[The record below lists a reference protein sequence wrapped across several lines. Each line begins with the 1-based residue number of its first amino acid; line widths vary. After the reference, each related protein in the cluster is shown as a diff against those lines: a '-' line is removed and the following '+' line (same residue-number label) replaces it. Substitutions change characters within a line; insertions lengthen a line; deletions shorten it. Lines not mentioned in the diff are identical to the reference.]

1 MSKNINNPEWI
12 CWNRMAQRYTKLGQ
26 KYYHT
31 FPHEKQKEENNILY
45 LRGKV
50 VEPLFFQYTEP
61 TNVDDATT
69 KNIYCKKSRIANA
82 NYCGA
87 NDCAQVNKRLDLRVQ
102 NPQINPPDANN
113 SFLVY
118 KVRKGINTLI
128 IFCTIV
134 MFFLIM
140 ANIQMIQH
148 VLYSHAGLSDSE
160 FVSKVKFE
168 RKYYVALFYI
178 LSIMAVGVG
187 VYITCAIFE
196 VIRNRC
202 GVFPK
207 YTYKMGNTEYA
218 KDRRDVEWDDGK
230 IGKWVLGFM
239 LLVLVFGVV
248 AFYNILDHTAIPAT
262 DSQNTYIIII
272 AVLMSL
278 TILMWVYYFIRRTF
292 G

>member
-1 MSKNINNPEWI
+1 MTHKQVTNPEWL
-12 CWNRMAQRYTKLGQ
+12 CWNTMAQRYTNMGQ

-50 VEPLFFQYTEP
+50 VKPLFFQYTDLIDVSP
-61 TNVDDATT
+61 IVG
-69 KNIYCKKSRIANA
+69 KKIYCKKSRIANA
-82 NYCGA
+82 NYCG
-87 NDCAQVNKRLDLRVQ
+87 DCAQGDKRLDLRVQ
-102 NPQINPPDANN
+102 NPLDVTTNA
-113 SFLVY
+113 FFKY
-118 KVRKGINTLI
+118 KVNKGINGLI
-128 IFCTIV
+128 IFCTII

-140 ANIQMIQH
+140 ANIHMIIH
-148 VLYSHAGLSDSE
+148 VLHSHAGLSDSE
-160 FVSKVKFE
+160 FASKVKFE

-178 LSIMAVGVG
+178 LSITAAGVG
-187 VYITCAIFE
+187 VYITCAVFE
-196 VIRNRC
+196 AIRNRC
-202 GVFPK
+202 GVFTK
-207 YTYKMGNTEYA
+207 NTYKIGNDEYA
-218 KDRRDVEWDDGK
+218 KDRPDVKWDDGK

-278 TILMWVYYFIRRTF
+278 TILMWVYYFIHHTF